1 MITVLHDAFT
11 MKFEIK
17 QHIDII
23 NNNITAL
30 MKGYQLNKILCTLCL
45 LNLLDP
51 DPNDPVRR
59 DACKNEAEFLSYLI
73 ISRQI

>member
-30 MKGYQLNKILCTLCL
+30 MKGY
-45 LNLLDP
+45 
-51 DPNDPVRR
+51 
-59 DACKNEAEFLSYLI
+59 
-73 ISRQI
+73 

>member
-30 MKGYQLNKILCTLCL
+30 MKGYQLNKILCKFCPFDCL
-45 LNLLDP
+45 DT
-51 DPNDPVRR
+51 DPNDPARR

-73 ISRQI
+73 ISIQI